1 MRLLIIGAGNVATV
15 FGRLLKASGHD
26 IVQVVS
32 RSIENAKILG
42 EEMECPAAAGF
53 SDIDKTADVY
63 LAAMSDAALNEM
75 RESIDIDDKII
86 VHTAGAVSKDILKPV
101 SPNYGVIYPL
111 QSLNKERLETG
122 LQIPLLID
130 GSNDYSK
137 AVISELA
144 YSISALVKQA
154 SDQERL
160 KLHVAAV
167 VSNNFT
173 NHLYKLAFD
182 YCKAENLD
190 FQMLLP
196 LIEETALRL
205 RKYPPAAMQ
214 TGPAKRKD
222 IATLDKHLKILNN
235 HPALKLVYLRMSD
248 SIMNP

>member
-144 YSISALVKQA
+144 YSISTLVKQA

>member
-15 FGRLLKASGHD
+15 FGRLLKTSGHE

-42 EEMECPAAAGF
+42 EELGCPATAGF
-53 SDIDKTADVY
+53 TEIDKTADVY
-63 LAAMSDAALNEM
+63 LAAMSDAALNEI
-75 RESIDIDDKII
+75 RESIEIDDKII

-101 SPNYGVIYPL
+101 SPNYGVVYPL

-122 LQIPLLID
+122 LKIPLLID

-137 AVISELA
+137 TVINELA
-144 YSISALVKQA
+144 YSISTLVKQA

-182 YCKAENLD
+182 YCEAENLD
-190 FQMLLP
+190 FQILLP

-205 RKYPPAAMQ
+205 RRYSPAAMQ

-222 IATLDKHLKILNN
+222 ITTLDKHLKILNK